1 MLAWEKLNTCIGT
14 DKMKVNIHIG
24 YSIVPRDCQDD
35 ERKDHKPFG
44 EAQGGRQEIDG
55 IMGGFR
61 FLMRDETSA

>member
-1 MLAWEKLNTCIGT
+1 
-14 DKMKVNIHIG
+14 MKAKIHIG
-24 YSIVPRDCQDD
+24 YSVVARDCQDDD

-55 IMGGFR
+55 IMGGPR

>member
-1 MLAWEKLNTCIGT
+1 
-14 DKMKVNIHIG
+14 MKANIHIG
-24 YSIVPRDCQDD
+24 YSVVAQDCQDDD

-44 EAQGGRQEIDG
+44 EAQGGRQEING